1 VRGVPRLVAWCLL
14 VVWFAWIHALQER
27 LSVSEA
33 FALATPDLGM
43 VLFVGLLGVVK
54 KSDVFMLAVIA
65 AIGRK
70 SFSIDPSL
78 AILCGFLSLAWLASV
93 LRHMIELSSP
103 LWRAALTVFGACG
116 LTLWLE
122 VVRYAR
128 IGATLPQLDA
138 LLPLAFTSGLAAL
151 ALGSFAI
158 RLPGLTPLRQ
168 EDDPW

>member
-1 VRGVPRLVAWCLL
+1 VRRPARLAAWALL
-14 VVWFAWIHALQER
+14 VLWFAWIHALQER

-43 VLFVGLLGVVK
+43 VLFVGMLGAVK
-54 KSDVFMLAVIA
+54 RDDVFLLAILA

-78 AILCGFLSLAWLASV
+78 AILCAFLGLAWLASL
-93 LRHMIELSSP
+93 LRRMIELSSP
-103 LWRAALTVFGACG
+103 LWRAGLTILGACG
-116 LTLWLE
+116 LALWLE

-128 IGATLPQLDA
+128 VGAALPQLES

-151 ALGSFAI
+151 ALGGLATH
-158 RLPGLTPLRQ
+158 LPGLSPLRV
-168 EDDPW
+168 EEEEW